1 MNYNSTYPVF
11 RLFIIKAKKLE
22 NSSFLESLISEFRLG
37 FKLEVG
43 KEIEVTSIRP
53 EQESIDAFVLT
64 FRFFIQDNETISI
77 RNLKKI
83 FDSNLVTKK
92 EKEEYNLMRLEL
104 NKFLSESANIELM
117 GDKPTNREIMDTVLF
132 GELSHANKE
141 KEERYQQWMSG
152 MELSREFIWHK
163 FIISIMHVVNV
174 VQRIKCI
181 FCSIIS
187 RNLATDASMVV
198 INYGSIR
205 YSYTNNSCCDH
216 LP

>member
-1 MNYNSTYPVF
+1 M
-11 RLFIIKAKKLE
+11 
-22 NSSFLESLISEFRLG
+22 
-37 FKLEVG
+37 EVG